1 MAIHTRKSR
10 NQQGSLVLEQS
21 YEVNRGYIRTNYS
34 THTHIYI
41 YINSILYIYICMFF
55 RASEMDHVDGRFCFG
70 IKGEVLDLAPLK
82 LQDFANEHTFVNQ
95 ACQTGRRDVD
105 HFLLENGQGNSDL
118 EKANDITHVLRR
130 KPPKPFPENIFKE
143 SAEHLPSLA

>member
-1 MAIHTRKSR
+1 
-10 NQQGSLVLEQS
+10 
-21 YEVNRGYIRTNYS
+21 
-34 THTHIYI
+34 
-41 YINSILYIYICMFF
+41 MFF

-70 IKGEVLDLAPLK
+70 IKGEILDLAPLK

-95 ACQTGRRDVD
+95 ACQTGGRDVD

-143 SAEHLPSLA
+143 SAEHLPSLAWYIDISHIH